1 MRKEIKVKIDK
12 SYEKKVHKIL
22 KTYNS
27 ILVKCKN
34 IPTLSD
40 KNIIMVENMDSMI
53 NAQIE
58 TRKPILY
65 FQENE
70 SISFVLLDGTETYVY
85 VLKAREEIQSEIEHI
100 ISNLEVAKNTF
111 VKEILSKIEKI
122 LLNGSIEKENL
133 LTANELKYLESVK
146 EENSQ
151 FKNNANINQSQSK
164 IQNQQTEESMPSKD
178 LALVPIKKQ
187 RKLKIFN
194 KKIKKEKV
202 AQKQRSRKIG

>member
-1 MRKEIKVKIDK
+1 MKIDK